1 VKLNEI
7 KEIIK
12 MLEDSDIA
20 EFILEN
26 EGVKLT
32 LRKKVAFSPLPVGGQ
47 SISPPTS
54 SPVSL
59 SLPEVPLLTPV
70 TSTDAEDT
78 ITIVAPMVGTFY
90 RSPAPDAAPYVNV
103 GDIVEVGQPLCIIE
117 AMKLMNEI
125 ESEANGRVV
134 RILVENAQPVEYGQP
149 LFVIEPA

>member
-1 VKLNEI
+1 MKLNEI

-70 TSTDAEDT
+70 TSTDAEDKYHHCG
-78 ITIVAPMVGTFY
+78 AH
-90 RSPAPDAAPYVNV
+90 
-103 GDIVEVGQPLCIIE
+103 
-117 AMKLMNEI
+117 
-125 ESEANGRVV
+125 GRH
-134 RILVENAQPVEYGQP
+134 ILPFACT
-149 LFVIEPA
+149 